1 MTPQQRL
8 TADAHFAGIKAVLDE
23 AHYREARKR
32 ASMRQPIAVKVSQ
45 KVRSKFHKNR
55 PQKIGPDTRGK
66 AKALAV
72 RVLNGEFP
80 KKWTMETICDHY
92 RKESG
97 LNLQSTTV
105 RAAIATIKRGSGGIR

>member
-23 AHYREARKR
+23 AHHRLGVQH
-32 ASMRQPIAVKVSQ
+32 RQNLAKLKKQ
-45 KVRSKFHKNR
+45 R
-55 PQKIGPDTRGK
+55 PEKLGPSTHGK

-80 KKWTMETICDHY
+80 KEWTMETICDHY